1 MKQLDMKQKI
11 LSSTIAALIGTMSS
25 GLVLAQEESVEE
37 IVVSGIR
44 KSLERAMDIKKESS
58 GVVDAISAE
67 DIGKFPDSNLAESL
81 QRITGVSIDRQNNE
95 GSKVTVRGF
104 GPDYNMITLNGRQM
118 PAANLQATSASN
130 SRSYDFANLAA
141 ESVSGVEVYKTGKAN
156 LNTGGIGSTINIK
169 TARPLKMDGMQ
180 ASVGIKAVND
190 TSTRIGDE
198 VTPEISGIYSDTF
211 ADNTFG
217 VAVSGS
223 FQERNS
229 SYNAAEVSSGWNSS
243 QLDADTVAIV
253 PQNFMYS
260 FNDVERKRTNGQVTL
275 QWAPTDVLTT
285 TADYTYSEL
294 DMEQQRQE
302 ASSWFGSGAHAGTEW
317 YEATSDGVVSPKF
330 LNNNDCC
337 EIGFGTGAWG
347 TINEGKSIGLNLE
360 WQASDA
366 LTLALDYHDS
376 SAEAKPKD
384 SRGSNNVATV
394 GGYTR
399 TNTTVDFSSDI
410 PVMKIMTGA
419 GNLSPDMLIA
429 TGTSHRNGYMKTDIE
444 QLQLDGKYA
453 FDNSVIK
460 SIDFG
465 LSNTE
470 MNNRSAF
477 SLNQGGNWGGLGYT
491 FIGGDWNAGA
501 GDGDGNFNNN
511 AFTYAP
517 VSKLI
522 SSLPDDAGVY
532 GDMLWVDYEQFSS
545 DIANFYLEN
554 PTGQGAFGNVF
565 ANCVPGT
572 LCTDPV
578 YSVDRRLEEEQTA
591 IYLQTNLGFDIGVMP
606 TTVNLGLR
614 YEKTDVASV
623 FILPNYVKQEWLTP
637 NEIQLLANGSNVDT
651 GKGSYANWLPN
662 IDFSLAITD
671 DVLIRSSISK
681 TIARPN
687 YQQLQGGA
695 APDGSQARSFDA
707 SSASAGDTDLD
718 PFESTNFDLSAE
730 WYYSDSSYVSLGY
743 YKKDV
748 KNFIGTTVYQEVIYP
763 GLVNPASGA
772 RLAEAAAAVVDP
784 NNRNQEIRNYFVTQG
799 WVTSGGVIT
808 GDHSVYDPLSF
819 TVTAPVNQKEAS
831 IDGFEFAVQHMFGE
845 SGFGGIIN
853 YTTVDGDISYDNSL
867 IRVDQF
873 ALLGMSDSA
882 NVVAFYDKHGI
893 QVRIAYNWRDKFLSA
908 TTGGN
913 NQQEPAYTEAYGQV
927 DLSVSYELTE
937 NLTLQFEGI
946 NITEEDTRVHARS
959 KNAVIFAAEQE
970 ARFALGARYKF

>member
-156 LNTGGIGSTINIK
+156 LKTGGIGSTINIK

-330 LNNNDCC
+330 LNNNDC
-337 EIGFGTGAWG
+337 
-347 TINEGKSIGLNLE
+347 
-360 WQASDA
+360 
-366 LTLALDYHDS
+366 
-376 SAEAKPKD
+376 
-384 SRGSNNVATV
+384 
-394 GGYTR
+394 
-399 TNTTVDFSSDI
+399 SSDI

-927 DLSVSYELTE
+927 DLSVSYDLTE

-970 ARFALGARYKF
+970 ARYALGARYKF